1 MSTSPIDPSGE
12 LRALASDCVH
22 CGFCLPVCPTYQLW
36 GEEMDSPRG
45 RIHLITQILDGAAAG
60 ETVAGGTVA
69 GEATATHLD
78 RCLGCMACVPACPSG
93 VHYDRLIEAARGW
106 AEEPPGGPAPAP
118 LPPRSSRERAARAAI
133 FATFPYPA
141 RLRLLTR
148 PLRAAQR
155 TGMMRRIEG
164 SRLAARLAPELVASL
179 RVAPSPPRGHHAA
192 LARRVP
198 AQGPRRAVVGLL
210 TGCVQQV
217 FFPGVN
223 EATVRVLAAE
233 GCDVVIPRRQGCC
246 GALSLHSGRAAEA
259 AGFARRT
266 MTAFEGAGVD
276 VVVVNSAGC
285 GSAMKEYSHLF
296 GGDGDEA
303 QRAKRF
309 TSTVRDLSEFLA
321 ELAADGGPRAAR
333 HPLPVTAVYHEACH
347 LGHAQGIRR
356 QPRELLRGIPGLEL
370 VEPADPGTCCGSAGV
385 YNLLQPEAAGELG
398 ARKAASVLATGA
410 PLVISANPGCSL
422 QISAAMA
429 AAGTVS
435 PPAMAH
441 IAEVLDASLRGLPVT
456 ELTGRPVPGPAA
468 TPPAEPVLRQRASP
482 AQLAPV
488 SQSGSSSPSATITA
502 GPVSQL
508 VPASRVTVSA
518 PPGTMTCHWPGTV
531 FVAEERAAA
540 AAAAATA
547 PVPQARVSPEPRSCT
562 RMLSVPGP
570 VTRTSSTL
578 PPAGKSAGS
587 RPGGSARSNLSSASS
602 TRQARCGLPTLI
614 RRPSRTAPP
623 ITVRPG
629 PSTLTGP
636 MSTVIRPSGSARTW
650 RTPDRVATANAGL
663 AARPCSSR

>member
-1 MSTSPIDPSGE
+1 MSASPIDPSGE

-22 CGFCLPVCPTYQLW
+22 CGFCLPACPTYQLW

-69 GEATATHLD
+69 GGTVAGEAAATHLD

-93 VHYDRLIEAARGW
+93 VQYDRLIGAARGW
-106 AEEPPGGPAPAP
+106 AGETPASGAPAP
-118 LPPRSSRERAARAAI
+118 LPPRSRRARAARAAI
-133 FATFPYPA
+133 FATFPYPR

-155 TGMMRRIEG
+155 TGLIRRLER
-164 SRLAARLAPELVASL
+164 SPLAGRFAPELVASL
-179 RVAPSPPRGHHAA
+179 RVAPSPPRGHHA

-233 GCDVVIPRRQGCC
+233 GCDVVIPRHQGCC

-259 AGFARRT
+259 ARFARQT
-266 MTAFEGAGVD
+266 ITEFEDAGVD

-285 GSAMKEYSHLF
+285 GSAMKEYTHLF
-296 GGDGDEA
+296 PGPADPDTA
-303 QRAKRF
+303 DPDAADWARRAERF
-309 TSTVRDLSEFLA
+309 TRGVRDLSEFLA
-321 ELAADGGPRAAR
+321 ELAADGGPRAVR

-356 QPRELLRGIPGLEL
+356 QPRELLGGIPGLAI

-429 AAGTVS
+429 AAGTGT

-441 IAEVLDASLRGLPVT
+441 IAEVLDASLRGAPVT
-456 ELTGRPVPGPAA
+456 ELTGRPVPGP
-468 TPPAEPVLRQRASP
+468 
-482 AQLAPV
+482 
-488 SQSGSSSPSATITA
+488 
-502 GPVSQL
+502 
-508 VPASRVTVSA
+508 
-518 PPGTMTCHWPGTV
+518 
-531 FVAEERAAA
+531 
-540 AAAAATA
+540 
-547 PVPQARVSPEPRSCT
+547 
-562 RMLSVPGP
+562 
-570 VTRTSSTL
+570 
-578 PPAGKSAGS
+578 
-587 RPGGSARSNLSSASS
+587 
-602 TRQARCGLPTLI
+602 
-614 RRPSRTAPP
+614 
-623 ITVRPG
+623 
-629 PSTLTGP
+629 
-636 MSTVIRPSGSARTW
+636 
-650 RTPDRVATANAGL
+650 
-663 AARPCSSR
+663 